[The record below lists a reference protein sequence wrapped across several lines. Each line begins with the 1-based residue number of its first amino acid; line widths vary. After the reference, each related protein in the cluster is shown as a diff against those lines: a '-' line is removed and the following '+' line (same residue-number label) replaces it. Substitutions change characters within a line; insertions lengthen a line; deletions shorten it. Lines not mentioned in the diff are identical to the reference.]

1 MKLVLKIFNL
11 VYLVL
16 AAVAITSFCTKP
28 YIEING
34 GYKVQ
39 GEQIAEFLPPEI
51 ETYLNKDEI
60 KEIIDEKEVKVN
72 LNISVP
78 AKIVFNF
85 KDKEATTNTINEM
98 IENTVSGTMNELKPV
113 IHDLAEAIAKKVAN
127 SLIYQ
132 AIEKYADQYKNP
144 TISDTGLALEQA
156 GIDAVYIETFT
167 EEVFETLQSGD
178 ATIDSVMVIVD
189 SKMVDV
195 VAKLEA
201 AEVIPAGSGLE
212 LGSDTSAQI
221 REEMT
226 ESFKSMGICDEDGNI
241 TDIDKAMENL
251 LAGLIDSLIQEGET
265 EQKEEGG
272 EVPEQKPAEEKPA
285 EEPPTEEPGKKH
297 TVYRGEP
304 AGEDVE
310 EAEDELTIKIRQ
322 LIDKY
327 IADIDIPGY
336 VTEYGL
342 YIFIATLF
350 LMLPWAILA
359 VVSIIRIIR
368 PKKCWVKTW
377 YVFVFAFEQLLL
389 GVVITIATAKF
400 LPQIANIIP
409 LGDLKEVL
417 NSLSLTV
424 KTSSFIPS
432 VLYLAMIPFT
442 LIYMILAHKVKKQY
456 KEEKREKKAA
466 KKAA

>member
-16 AAVAITSFCTKP
+16 AAVAITCFCTKP

-39 GEQIAEFLPPEI
+39 GEQISEFLPTEI
-51 ETYLNKDEI
+51 ETYLSKDEI
-60 KEIIDEKEVKVN
+60 KAIIDEKEVKVN
-72 LNISVP
+72 LNIAVP

-85 KDKEATTNTINEM
+85 KDKDATTKTINEM
-98 IENTVSGTMNELKPV
+98 IDSTVSGTMNELKPV
-113 IHDLAEAIAKKVAN
+113 IRDLAEAIAKKVAN

-144 TISDTGLALEQA
+144 ELTDTALALEQA
-156 GIDAVYIETFT
+156 GIDAVYIEGFT
-167 EEVFETLQSGD
+167 EEVFDTLQSGD

-195 VAKLEA
+195 VAKLESNGI
-201 AEVIPAGSGLE
+201 IPEGSGLE
-212 LGSDTSAQI
+212 LGNDTSSQI

-251 LAGLIDSLIQEGET
+251 LAGLIDSLIKEGD
-265 EQKEEGG
+265 
-272 EVPEQKPAEEKPA
+272 PEDKPAEEAEVKP
-285 EEPPTEEPGKKH
+285 EETPTEEPAEKRLIHKN
-297 TVYRGEP
+297 EP
-304 AGEDVE
+304 ASEDVE
-310 EAEDELTIKIRQ
+310 ETEDELTVKIRQ

-327 IADIDIPGY
+327 ISEIDIPGY

-359 VVSIIRIIR
+359 VVALIRTIR
-368 PKKCWVKTW
+368 PKKCWTKTW

-389 GVVITIATAKF
+389 GIVITIATAKF

-417 NSLSLTV
+417 NSLSITV

-432 VLYLAMIPFT
+432 IIYLAMIPLT
-442 LIYMILAHKVKKQY
+442 IAYMILAHKVKKQY
-456 KEEKREKKAA
+456 KEEKKERKAA
-466 KKAA
+466 KKAAKAA

>member
-1 MKLVLKIFNL
+1 MKLVLKIFNI
-11 VYLVL
+11 VYLVF
-16 AAVAITSFCTKP
+16 AAVAITCFCTRP

-51 ETYLNKDEI
+51 ETYLSKEEI
-60 KEIIDEKEVKVN
+60 KTIINEKEVKVS
-72 LNISVP
+72 LDIAVP
-78 AKIVFNF
+78 AKIVFNY
-85 KDKEATTNTINEM
+85 KDKEATAKTINEM
-98 IENTVSGTMNELKPV
+98 IDKTVSGTMNELKPV

-156 GIDAVYIETFT
+156 GIDGVYIENFT
-167 EEVFETLQSGD
+167 EEVFDTLQSGE

-195 VAKLEA
+195 VSKLESNGII
-201 AEVIPAGSGLE
+201 EEGSGLQ
-212 LGSDTSAQI
+212 LGSETSAQI

-251 LAGLIDSLIQEGET
+251 LAGLIDSLIQEGEP
-265 EQKEEGG
+265 EQKEEA
-272 EVPEQKPAEEKPA
+272 ETPKEPAEKHMIHRGDPSS
-285 EEPPTEEPGKKH
+285 EE
-297 TVYRGEP
+297 
-304 AGEDVE
+304 VE
-310 EAEDELTIKIRQ
+310 ETEDELTVKIRQ

-342 YIFIATLF
+342 YIFIVTLF
-350 LMLPWAILA
+350 LMLPWGILA
-359 VVSIIRIIR
+359 IVSLIRLIR

-389 GVVITIATAKF
+389 GVVITIATSKF
-400 LPQIANIIP
+400 LPQIANVIP

-417 NSLSLTV
+417 SSLTLTV

-432 VLYLAMIPFT
+432 IIYLAMIPFG
-442 LIYMILAHKVKKQY
+442 IVYGILAHKVKKDY
-456 KEEKREKKAA
+456 KRAKKEKKAA
-466 KKAA
+466 